1 MSHAARRASA
11 LLAVLLVVACRE
23 STGTLPAERES
34 RFAGESIL
42 RRADDLRFRYTRD
55 PGSRREL
62 REDRVASIVVT
73 TASVLIH
80 KNAKV
85 GIEITPRSRRY
96 YAVEREGDRVRVRA
110 GRGREQEL
118 WSFVPPD
125 DPAGWTTDIRAVIRG
140 TSAAAGR

>member
-1 MSHAARRASA
+1 M
-11 LLAVLLVVACRE
+11 
-23 STGTLPAERES
+23 
-34 RFAGESIL
+34 
-42 RRADDLRFRYTRD
+42 
-55 PGSRREL
+55 
-62 REDRVASIVVT
+62 T